1 MDELKREIDRQ
12 IHSNR
17 GKNLFHE
24 SAMFSMEFIK
34 SGAGLSTRLAG
45 LTDEQ
50 LTILADYA
58 TQKSLEE
65 FCRINQY
72 YTFDPKAT
80 DELKGI
86 YIQLFSA
93 IKQQGGPG
101 TASPEAH
108 YENLRQWLLKTN
120 PFAGV
125 IYPDMD
131 QELEPAHCHEYSAG
145 LQLEILRLGISNLVE
160 PILDIGCGKQ
170 GNLVQ
175 YLRSQE
181 LEAYGID
188 RFAGGAPYLYQ
199 SGWFEYDYGTLHWGT
214 VISHLGF
221 SNHFVHH
228 HLRND
233 GDYLKY
239 AAIYMKILASLRP
252 GGRFYYAPSLPFIEQ
267 WLDKTRFN
275 VISHNDNLAQYGSST
290 IEKLSHE
297 AIIKQ

>member
-1 MDELKREIDRQ
+1 MDELKNEIDRQ
-12 IHSNR
+12 IHFNR

-24 SAMFSMEFIK
+24 SAMLSMEFIK
-34 SGAGLSTRLAG
+34 PGSDAFTRLAG

-80 DELKGI
+80 EELKEI
-86 YIQLFSA
+86 YIQLLSA
-93 IKQQGGPG
+93 IRQQGGPDA
-101 TASPEAH
+101 ASPQKH

-145 LQLEILRLGISNLVE
+145 LQLEILRLDRSTLME

-175 YLRSQE
+175 HLRGKG

-188 RFAGGAPYLYQ
+188 RFSVEKPYLIR
-199 SGWFEYDYGTLHWGT
+199 SGWFEYDYGVSRWGT

-267 WLDKTRFN
+267 WLDKARFN
-275 VISHNDNLAQYGSST
+275 VIIHNDNPGQYGS
-290 IEKLSHE
+290 
-297 AIIKQ
+297 AIIIKRFVEQ

>member
-1 MDELKREIDRQ
+1 MDELKKEIDRQ
-12 IHSNR
+12 IHFNR

-24 SAMFSMEFIK
+24 SAMLSMEFIK
-34 SGAGLSTRLAG
+34 PGSDAFTRLAG

-50 LTILADYA
+50 LTFLADYV

-80 DELKGI
+80 EELKEI
-86 YIQLFSA
+86 YIQLLSA
-93 IKQQGGPG
+93 IRQQGGPDA
-101 TASPEAH
+101 ASPQKH

-145 LQLEILRLGISNLVE
+145 LQLEILHLDISTLIE

-175 YLRSQE
+175 HLRSRG

-188 RFAGGAPYLYQ
+188 RFSVEKPYLLR
-199 SGWFEYDYGTLHWGT
+199 SGWFDYDYGVSHWGT

-239 AAIYMKILASLRP
+239 AAIYMKILAALRP

-267 WLDKTRFN
+267 WLDKDRFS
-275 VISHNDNLAQYGSST
+275 VISHNDYPGQYGSAI
-290 IEKLSHE
+290 IEKLSR
-297 AIIKQ
+297 

>member
-1 MDELKREIDRQ
+1 MDELKKEIDRQ
-12 IHSNR
+12 IYFNR
-17 GKNLFHE
+17 GKNLLHE
-24 SAMFSMEFIK
+24 SAGFTMEFIK
-34 SGAGLSTRLAG
+34 PGSGAFARLAG

-93 IKQQGGPG
+93 IKQQGGPDA
-101 TASPEAH
+101 ASPQTH

-145 LQLEILRLGISNLVE
+145 LQLEILRLDISTLME
-160 PILDIGCGKQ
+160 PILDIGCGKL

-175 YLRSQE
+175 YLRGRGF
-181 LEAYGID
+181 EAYGID
-188 RFAGGAPYLYQ
+188 RFAVEKPYLIR
-199 SGWFEYDYGTLHWGT
+199 SGWFEYDYGVSRWGT

-221 SNHFVHH
+221 TNHFVHH
-228 HLRND
+228 HLRKN

-267 WLDKTRFN
+267 WLDKGRFS
-275 VISHNDNLAQYGSST
+275 VFSHSDYPGQYGSAI
-290 IEKLSHE
+290 IEKLSH
-297 AIIKQ
+297 

>member
-1 MDELKREIDRQ
+1 MDELKNEIDRQ
-12 IHSNR
+12 IYFNR
-17 GKNLFHE
+17 GKNLLHA
-24 SAMFSMEFIK
+24 SAGFTMEFIK
-34 SGAGLSTRLAG
+34 PGSDAFTRLAG

-80 DELKGI
+80 EELKEI
-86 YIQLFSA
+86 YIQLLSA
-93 IKQQGGPG
+93 IRQQGGPDA
-101 TASPEAH
+101 ASPQKH

-145 LQLEILRLGISNLVE
+145 LQLEILRLDRSTLME

-175 YLRSQE
+175 YLRSQG

-188 RFAGGAPYLYQ
+188 RFSVEKPYLIR
-199 SGWFEYDYGTLHWGT
+199 SGWFEYDYGVSRWGT

-275 VISHNDNLAQYGSST
+275 VISHNDNPGQYGSAI
-290 IEKLSHE
+290 IEKRFVE
-297 AIIKQ
+297 